1 MATVIATHYL
11 EAYRAAP
18 DDEQGRVIRA
28 QARVALRAAA
38 DRSAR
43 LHNYAQAVRD
53 LDRSLE
59 LTDEPAERA
68 DLLVQQAELNEADA
82 HYEEALAKAAGA
94 RDAYEVLADPRA
106 TLQTTALLG
115 RIEMKRGRW
124 DEAGVLLE
132 RGLADLDPSSDPATY
147 AQLAAEFARTHMVNY
162 RNLEGAAWADRALAA
177 AGPLRRVDIIAEA
190 MNTKG
195 VCLQYLG
202 RLDEGIALIRAS
214 VDLAAAHFLSAAE
227 LRARD

>member
-1 MATVIATHYL
+1 RRDRRTRHLAAARYIDALGDDSIATVVATHYL

-43 LHNYAQAVRD
+43 VHNYPQAVRD

-94 RDAYEVLADPRA
+94 RDASEV
-106 TLQTTALLG
+106 
-115 RIEMKRGRW
+115 
-124 DEAGVLLE
+124 V
-132 RGLADLDPSSDPATY
+132 SDPTAPT
-147 AQLAAEFARTHMVNY
+147 T
-162 RNLEGAAWADRALAA
+162 
-177 AGPLRRVDIIAEA
+177 
-190 MNTKG
+190 TT
-195 VCLQYLG
+195 
-202 RLDEGIALIRAS
+202 
-214 VDLAAAHFLSAAE
+214 
-227 LRARD
+227 